1 MTIVEAQREVRSVFL
16 GGSVGQT
23 VTGAIWLISAA
34 LSTFA
39 GRSAGIL
46 ALVLGG
52 MLIFPLTQLALKL
65 LGRPDGLRREN
76 PLNPLPIQSVF
87 AMVAMYPLIYAAA
100 RYNLNWFYPAFM
112 IVVGAHYI
120 SFIFLYG
127 MWEYGVLAAALIG
140 GGVVVGVFWP
150 NVFELGGWLA
160 GGVIVLFAL
169 IIALTQVREQPR
181 LSRSD
186 QGGSR

>member
-1 MTIVEAQREVRSVFL
+1 MTIDEAQHEVRSVVL

-23 VTGAIWLISAA
+23 VAGAIWLVSAV

-39 GRSAGIL
+39 GQSTGIL

-65 LGRPDGLRREN
+65 LGRPGGLTREN
-76 PLNPLPIQSVF
+76 PLNPLPLQSVF
-87 AMVAMYPLIYAAA
+87 AMVAMYPLIYAAT

-127 MWEYGVLAAALIG
+127 MWEYGTLAAALIG
-140 GGVVVGVFWP
+140 GGVAVGVLWP
-150 NVFELGGWLA
+150 SVFELGGWLA
-160 GGVIVLFAL
+160 GGILVLFAL
-169 IIALTQVREQPR
+169 IIAIMRVWRQPQLTRYAQ
-181 LSRSD
+181 
-186 QGGSR
+186 